1 MKAYTAYARGE
12 GVWNHC
18 TLSPRKSTFIF
29 NHWQCIIKY
38 CTCLECGQYAHI
50 CRSFMYNNT
59 FDALFLTSKCTKRG
73 FLWTQTVAPHRGF
86 CKAAQRRYRIFSTWA
101 DSIVHK
107 IAPNCEYFTNRLM
120 QYVLQN
126 FYNKNWDIRN
136 TRNNEKS
143 DSGIIPPGWSVDY
156 SGPSHVAEPTCIFT
170 LFNVERWSAAWSL
183 IINKCRP
190 IFS

>member
-12 GVWNHC
+12 GVWDHR
-18 TLSPRKSTFIF
+18 TLFPRKSTFIC

-59 FDALFLTSKCTKRG
+59 FEALFLTLKCTKRG

-86 CKAAQRRYRIFSTWA
+86 CKAAQRRYRIFSAWA
-101 DSIVHK
+101 DSSKEMKIMKNK
-107 IAPNCEYFTNRLM
+107 IAPNCEYFTNHLM
-120 QYVLQN
+120 QYVLQYV
-126 FYNKNWDIRN
+126 YNKKWDIRN

-143 DSGIIPPGWSVDY
+143 DSAELIRGLGLQGPLTRRGSSVHFY
-156 SGPSHVAEPTCIFT
+156 PFQCWAMKRCVK
-170 LFNVERWSAAWSL
+170 LN
-183 IINKCRP
+183 NK
-190 IFS
+190 